1 MTLDL
6 TYLDQPYDQLGALEA
21 DPAQVELLAA
31 VNAVLRHIAAS
42 ETIGTTTWVI
52 DNEDGHLVVHRWL
65 GAAQVIDGDARVQQL
80 HARPCRLRRSS
91 RSPRSVST

>member
-6 TYLDQPYDQLGALEA
+6 TYLDQPYDQLDALEA

-52 DNEDGHLVVHRWL
+52 DNEDGHLVAKITPVRFHLDWRVVWHL
-65 GAAQVIDGDARVQQL
+65 ISDNDAEVIYIGPA
-80 HARPCRLRRSS
+80 
-91 RSPRSVST
+91 PR